1 MQVATL
7 KDQLGRELQKK
18 QQYIKRTAAKNE
30 ETKDLRNQLG
40 ESLVRVSR
48 DTAYEPA
55 VLDEETR
62 RLDES
67 LEYRTGYSSRSPTRR
82 TKSTG
87 SPTAVNLSKYST
99 STPSGSSHPVSA
111 GGRRVVGST
120 PSSVSPLRKTGRK
133 PTR

>member
-1 MQVATL
+1 M

-18 QQYIKRTAAKNE
+18 QQYIRRTAAKNE

-67 LEYRTGYSSRSPTRR
+67 LEYRGGYSSRSPTRR
-82 TKSTG
+82 TKSS
-87 SPTAVNLSKYST
+87 SPTAVNVSKYST
-99 STPSGSSHPVSA
+99 STPSGGSHP

>member
-1 MQVATL
+1 MQVSTL
-7 KDQLGRELQKK
+7 KDQLSRELQKK
-18 QQYIKRTAAKNE
+18 QQYIKRTVAKNE

-48 DTAYEPA
+48 DTAYEPT

-67 LEYRTGYSSRSPTRR
+67 LEYRTGYSSRSPTRK
-82 TKSTG
+82 TKTS

-99 STPSGSSHPVSA
+99 STPGNAGHPVST
-111 GGRRVVGST
+111 GGRRVVGTT
-120 PSSVSPLRKTGRK
+120 PSSVSPLRKAGRK

>member
-1 MQVATL
+1 MATL
-7 KDQLGRELQKK
+7 KDQLSRELQKK

-67 LEYRTGYSSRSPTRR
+67 LEYRAGYSSRSPTRR
-82 TKSTG
+82 TKSS

-99 STPSGSSHPVSA
+99 STPSSGSHPVSA